1 MIINKEELYFKCID
15 KVNEK
20 IEQYQ
25 KEMDLIKESMDANDV
40 QNGYDEENRGQLLG
54 DFEKHAEHLD
64 NAQKMKEELSK
75 IDQEHHTTKINF
87 GSIVE
92 TEHNYYFIATALG
105 EISLEEGSTVYVI
118 STEAPIFKE
127 MEGKGEGDNFSYNNE
142 NHTIQSV
149 N

>member
-1 MIINKEELYFKCID
+1 MIINKKELYFKSIE

-20 IEQYQ
+20 IAQYQ

-54 DFEKHAEHLD
+54 DFEKHAEHL
-64 NAQKMKEELSK
+64 NHAQKMKEELSR
-75 IDQEHHTTKINF
+75 IDQEHHTTKIDF

-92 TEHNYYFIATALG
+92 TENNYYFIAAAIG
-105 EISLEEGSTVYVI
+105 EVYLEEGSTVYVI
-118 STEAPIFKE
+118 STEAPIYKE
-127 MEGKGEGDNFSYNNE
+127 MKGKEKGESFSFNNKQY
-142 NHTIQSV
+142 TIQTV